1 VIGTGVLAPAGLIN
15 ELQAAFH
22 ISASAVGSLIG
33 YGAAVLCIEAQLL
46 ACATNRIDRR
56 GGPAISGL
64 VIRFQNATKLAIL
77 TSKEL
82 FEGRPMRRTS
92 LSDAICPVARSL
104 DEIGDWWTM
113 LIIRD
118 AFAGIKRFSDFQRS
132 LGLAKN
138 ILSARLRTLVENGIL
153 TKQLSSA
160 ESARGEYHL
169 TDKGRRLRVVLTA
182 LRQWGEDN
190 LFAEGEPMTEARD
203 PSNRPLARIRLM
215 DQDGRPLEPEDIV
228 ITRGRKRSPH
238 ASSTKT
244 ARRAR
249 DK

>member
-1 VIGTGVLAPAGLIN
+1 
-15 ELQAAFH
+15 
-22 ISASAVGSLIG
+22 
-33 YGAAVLCIEAQLL
+33 
-46 ACATNRIDRR
+46 
-56 GGPAISGL
+56 
-64 VIRFQNATKLAIL
+64 
-77 TSKEL
+77 
-82 FEGRPMRRTS
+82 MRRTS
-92 LSDAICPVARSL
+92 LSEAICPVARSL

-118 AFAGIKRFSDFQRS
+118 AFAGIKRFSDFQKS

-182 LRQWGEDN
+182 LRQWGEEN
-190 LFAEGEPMTEARD
+190 LFAEGEPMMEARD

-215 DQDGRPLEPEDIV
+215 DQDGGPLEPEDIV
-228 ITRGRKRSPH
+228 ITRGRKRSRH
-238 ASSTKT
+238 AYSTKT